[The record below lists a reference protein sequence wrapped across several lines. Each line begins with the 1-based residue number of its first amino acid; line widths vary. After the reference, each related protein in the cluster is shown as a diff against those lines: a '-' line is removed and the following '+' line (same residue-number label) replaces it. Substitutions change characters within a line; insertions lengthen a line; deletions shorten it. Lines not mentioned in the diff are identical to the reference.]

1 MEWYREE
8 SYGDILKPKVVD
20 SRYAIIKIVS
30 IKEPT
35 VKSFEEAKELV
46 KPLFIDSNRVDELA
60 KLSEKML
67 KNIDEIDGNVSNFI
81 SLRNIEEQNLGLNK
95 QEKLDF
101 GSKLFTSNEEKGI
114 ISIKDRVIIYK
125 ILEQK
130 RVKR

>member
-1 MEWYREE
+1 
-8 SYGDILKPKVVD
+8 
-20 SRYAIIKIVS
+20 
-30 IKEPT
+30 
-35 VKSFEEAKELV
+35 
-46 KPLFIDSNRVDELA
+46 LA

>member
-1 MEWYREE
+1 M
-8 SYGDILKPKVVD
+8 
-20 SRYAIIKIVS
+20 VS

-67 KNIDEIDGNVSNFI
+67 KNIDEIYGNISNFI

-101 GSKLFTSNEEKGI
+101 GSKLFTC
-114 ISIKDRVIIYK
+114 
-125 ILEQK
+125 
-130 RVKR
+130 